1 MFLSAFLAATILPF
15 SSEIVL
21 SALYGS
27 GLNGAIL
34 LVVASIGNVLGSLVN
49 YLLGYAFGKDIATQ
63 KLNIS
68 EATFNRASSVFTR
81 WGKWSLV
88 FMLGADHWRPYNTS
102 RGRVEKPPVVFYACS
117 HAKQNRTVCCAAL
130 CFVLRRGE
138 HHFCT
143 RRYSLYLFLFSPC
156 FFSLAVFSGKLN
168 TIA

>member
-81 WGKWSLV
+81 WGKWSLFLCWV
-88 FMLGADHWRPYNTS
+88 PIIGDPITLVAGVLRSPC
-102 RGRVEKPPVVFYACS
+102 GFYACS

-130 CFVLRRGE
+130 CFVLRRGSIT
-138 HHFCT
+138 FALGDVLFT
-143 RRYSLYLFLFSPC
+143 SSFFAVLFLSCC
-156 FFSLAVFSGKLN
+156 FL
-168 TIA
+168 